1 MTCAPATSW
10 PHRPAPRPAPQPA
23 SQPGPAVLAPAPAC
37 AREMSRLRRRVRAA
51 VHDTHPVGAGVTVDP
66 GAAAAAVRLADDL
79 ERLDLVLEELA
90 SNGQRHGR
98 APVQVAVHAADGGWV
113 VAVTDA
119 APDLPP
125 LLVTDRDPAEGGMG
139 LQMAARLADD
149 HGWSVSGGRKTVWA
163 LLAPR

>member
-1 MTCAPATSW
+1 
-10 PHRPAPRPAPQPA
+10 
-23 SQPGPAVLAPAPAC
+23 
-37 AREMSRLRRRVRAA
+37 MSRLRRRVRTA
-51 VHDTHPVGAGVTVDP
+51 VHDTHPVGAAVGTGVTVDP
-66 GAAAAAVRLADDL
+66 GAAAAADRLADDL

-125 LLVTDRDPAEGGMG
+125 LPVTDRDPAEGGMG
-139 LQMAARLADD
+139 LQMVARLADD